1 MTRSHVNY
9 QFACVAAG
17 TVLLGITL
25 WSPIYPREQ
34 WLQHVPTAI
43 ALPALLLA
51 AKRGWL
57 SDLSMSCLAA
67 MLSLHILGARWIYSF
82 VPYEQWCDAAIGSG
96 PSDWF
101 GWTRNHYDRLVHFA
115 FGRLDDA
122 AAGRSR
128 APLRPNGA
136 CHSLAF
142 AWLAVAG
149 VSAVYEVFEWALA
162 VIAAPTLRRSTTA
175 SRATFGTPRRTW
187 CWRWQG
193 VQSRRSALRSLGEM
207 EEALTMSDR
216 DRCGGGR

>member
-1 MTRSHVNY
+1 MIRSHVNY

-17 TVLLGITL
+17 MALLGITL
-25 WSPIYPREQ
+25 WSPLYPREQ

-57 SDLSMSCLAA
+57 SDLSMTCLAA

-115 FGRLDDA
+115 FGVLMTLPLAEAARRYARL
-122 AAGRSR
+122 
-128 APLRPNGA
+128 APA
-136 CHSLAF
+136 IALAF

-162 VIAAPTLRRSTTA
+162 VIAAPDFAEKYNGQQGDFWDAQKDMALAMAGSSIAALGTA
-175 SRATFGTPRRTW
+175 IAWRDGRGTNDV
-187 CWRWQG
+187 G
-193 VQSRRSALRSLGEM
+193 SG
-207 EEALTMSDR
+207 
-216 DRCGGGR
+216 